1 MDPINIS
8 GLNTPGNSV
17 LSSQSASFGDN
28 PFLSL
33 LITEMKTQ
41 TPMDPVDNASFMQ
54 QMATFSSMQEQR
66 ELNENL
72 LKLLDFQGL
81 LARLQGLSESSALL
95 GKQVSFNKDGREQ
108 EGIVESVFVSENGDV
123 MLQVGDQQIS
133 PREVM
138 SISQP
143 ATI

>member
-33 LITEMKTQ
+33 LITELKTQ

-72 LKLLDFQGL
+72 LRLLDFQGL

-108 EGIVESVFVSENGDV
+108 EGVVESVYVSDNGEV
-123 MLQVGDQQIS
+123 MLQVGEQQIS
-133 PREVM
+133 PREVIR
-138 SISQP
+138 ISQP